1 MAGIGQKGERVREQ
15 TESDFKDNEARIK
28 ENPDQKRSPKIRRR
42 MMLMAMFVMV
52 VPHAQKSA
60 P

>member
-1 MAGIGQKGERVREQ
+1 VAGIGQKGERFREQ
-15 TESDFKDNEARIK
+15 AEGNLKDYEAYIK
-28 ENPDQKRSPKIRRR
+28 ENPDQKRSPEIRRR

-52 VPHAQKSA
+52 VAHAQSA